1 MLRTESYRKIADM
14 KKIVLKVSVMCTKCK
29 IGIMTIISKFDGI
42 VSIAMDVEKSTV
54 TIVGAVDAVG
64 VVKALRKAK
73 KLAEIVS
80 VGEPD
85 KKEEEEE
92 KKPEDCNMPPCCNAC
107 RSNIVWLDEP
117 SACTI
122 S

>member
-1 MLRTESYRKIADM
+1 M

-29 IGIMTIISKFDGI
+29 ICIMTIISKFDGI

-54 TIVGAVDAVG
+54 TIVGAVDAVA

-73 KLAEIVS
+73 KPAEIVS
-80 VGEPD
+80 VGDPD
-85 KKEEEEE
+85 KKKEEEK
-92 KKPEDCNMPPCCNAC
+92 KKPEDCKLPPCCNAC
-107 RSNIVWLDEP
+107 RTAVVWVDEP

>member
-1 MLRTESYRKIADM
+1 MESYRD
-14 KKIVLKVSVMCTKCK
+14 LPEDCR
-29 IGIMTIISKFDGI
+29 DEGI

-73 KLAEIVS
+73 KPAEIVS

-85 KKEEEEE
+85 KKEEEE
-92 KKPEDCNMPPCCNAC
+92 KKPEDSNMPPCCNAC

>member
-1 MLRTESYRKIADM
+1 M

-29 IGIMTIISKFDGI
+29 ICIMTTISKFGGI

-73 KLAEIVS
+73 KPAEIVS

-85 KKEEEEE
+85 KKDEKKDEK
-92 KKPEDCNMPPCCNAC
+92 KKPEDCKLPPCCNDC
-107 RSNIVWLDEP
+107 RTTIVWLDEP
-117 SACTI
+117 SVCTI

>member
-1 MLRTESYRKIADM
+1 M

-29 IGIMTIISKFDGI
+29 ICIMTIISKFDGI

-54 TIVGAVDAVG
+54 TIVGEVDAVG

-73 KLAEIVS
+73 KPAEIVS
-80 VGEPD
+80 VGDPD
-85 KKEEEEE
+85 KKEEDK
-92 KKPEDCNMPPCCNAC
+92 KKPEDCKLPPCCNTC
-107 RSNIVWLDEP
+107 RTAVVWLDEP